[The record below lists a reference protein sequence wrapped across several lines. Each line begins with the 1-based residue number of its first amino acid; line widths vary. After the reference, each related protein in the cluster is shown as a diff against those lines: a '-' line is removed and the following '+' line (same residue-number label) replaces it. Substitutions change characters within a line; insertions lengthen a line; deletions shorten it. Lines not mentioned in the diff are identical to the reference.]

1 VSVITLSSDEDDE
14 QPPPRVAPP
23 HPQTINSNNRS
34 NIKRERIS
42 IDHRTQYG
50 MGSSLYVDRLNSHEN
65 LLNGFVSN
73 DDR

>member
-23 HPQTINSNNRS
+23 HPQTINSNSNNRS

-42 IDHRTQYG
+42 IDHRTQVNIL
-50 MGSSLYVDRLNSHEN
+50 SFIH
-65 LLNGFVSN
+65 
-73 DDR
+73 